1 MVKSCFYHL
10 RLLTKVKAFL
20 SLKKFEMVMH
30 AFDLDWITATHCISV
45 LLSHAFLVFSWFKIK
60 KALLLCGK
68 RKYESITPILI
79 SLHWLPVKYKI
90 DFKCLHKLAPQYIS
104 DLLQPY
110 KQPYFIL
117 VNLIHFTVFVLY
129 IYIYIFVCVCVL
141 YIYIFC
147 FCSIVYKLVD
157 LFLFCILC
165 AELWSTLVVLNV
177 LYKYTLYL
185 IVCVSQKLG

>member
-45 LLSHAFLVFSWFKIK
+45 LLSHAFLVFSWFKIQ
-60 KALLLCGK
+60 KALLICGK

-117 VNLIHFTVFVLY
+117 VNLIHFTVFVLF
-129 IYIYIFVCVCVL
+129 IYIFLCVCVF
-141 YIYIFC
+141 YTYIFFVFVRLFINLSTC
-147 FCSIVYKLVD
+147 FCFAYFVQNFGRLW
-157 LFLFCILC
+157 LF
-165 AELWSTLVVLNV
+165 
-177 LYKYTLYL
+177 
-185 IVCVSQKLG
+185 